1 MLGNMLFQA
10 GKTVR
15 GLAFMTA
22 ASERCAAEDC
32 TWIREMQEQ
41 AFSIVGEADR
51 RNAVALASDMTTK
64 GSF

>member
-1 MLGNMLFQA
+1 
-10 GKTVR
+10 
-15 GLAFMTA
+15 
-22 ASERCAAEDC
+22 
-32 TWIREMQEQ
+32 MQEQ